1 MDLKNLY
8 ETYGK
13 LMIQAE
19 IIQNQIME
27 VKKMIAEEMNRP
39 KVEEPKE

>member
-13 LMIQAE
+13 LMIQLE
-19 IIQNQIME
+19 IINNQIME
-27 VKKMIAEEMNRP
+27 VKKMIAEEMNKP
-39 KVEEPKE
+39 VETPKE